1 MIFLIFKGS
10 WQVVKHC
17 TWSSNINQLIIKSIN
32 LFNLIPLMIYIWAN
46 LLGNL
51 IGHTYKN
58 HLLEIKM
65 RWLIKCDVIVN
76 KF

>member
-1 MIFLIFKGS
+1 MKLF
-10 WQVVKHC
+10 
-17 TWSSNINQLIIKSIN
+17 N
-32 LFNLIPLMIYIWAN
+32 LFNLNLFRTMIYIWAN

-51 IGHTYKN
+51 KGHTYKN

-65 RWLIKCDVIVN
+65 RWLIKCDFIVN